1 MAYVIIGNGIASLGA
16 IDGIRKYDRKI
27 PITVIGAENTA
38 AYGKPLTSYLL
49 AGRISPERL
58 SMRPDDYYKDKSVNL
73 KLATYIE
80 KVDLESRELQT
91 SEGELIPF
99 EKLLLATGGKPYVP
113 QIKGLEGDDVY
124 NFTAAKD
131 AYRLIESVKDLK
143 RAVVIGGGLIGIKA
157 AESLYNRGVEV
168 AVVETRERILPLAY
182 DEDAAGLISRRV
194 EEAGMLVRCGVS
206 GKEIVRDK
214 QGKLR
219 GILLDD
225 KSFLEAD
232 AIVIAI
238 GVVSNTELAEQ
249 AGIEVDKGVVVD
261 DNMFTGK
268 EGVYAA
274 GDVAQARDV
283 IFDKDKVV
291 PIWSN
296 AYTQGYYAGRNMAGN
311 KSAYPGTMSMSSIS
325 FFGMPTISVGEVH
338 PDSENA
344 DYEIYTFFDERKH
357 SYRKLVFKKDRLV
370 GYVLVGDIDF
380 AGMYTSF
387 IKFKFKVDADARK
400 RLSEGE
406 PDVLMWPDEF
416 FNKAWNPDSE

>member
-16 IDGIRKYDRKI
+16 IDGIRKYDRNT

-58 SMRPDDYYKDKSVNL
+58 SMRPDDYYKGKNVNL
-73 KLATYIE
+73 KLATYIN
-80 KVDLESRELQT
+80 KIDLEARELRT
-91 SEGELIPF
+91 SEGEQIQF

-113 QIKGLEGDDVY
+113 QVNGLEGEGVY

-143 RAVVIGGGLIGIKA
+143 RAVVIGGGLIGLKA

-168 AVVETRERILPLAY
+168 AVVESDQRILPLAY
-182 DEDAAGLISRRV
+182 DGEAAALIAKRV

-206 GKEIVRDK
+206 GKNIVRDK
-214 QGKLR
+214 SGKLR
-219 GILLDD
+219 GILLED

-249 AGIEVDKGVVVD
+249 AGIRVDKGIVVD

-268 EGVYAA
+268 DGIYAA

-291 PIWSN
+291 PVWSN

-311 KSAYPGTMSMSSIS
+311 ESKYPGTMSMSSIS
-325 FFGMPTISVGEVH
+325 FFGLPTISVGEVN
-338 PDSENA
+338 PDPDNSE
-344 DYEIYTFFDERKH
+344 YEIYTFFDERKQ
-357 SYRKLVFKKDRLV
+357 SYRKLVFKKDQLV

-387 IKFKFKVDADARK
+387 IKFKFKVDAITRK
-400 RLSEGE
+400 RLSQGE

-416 FNKAWNPDSE
+416 FNKAWNPDSK